1 MFPPSAASAAPV
13 ACGLGSLGP
22 CRNLST
28 DLYGRVQDIV
38 RKQGL
43 FDVRLN
49 EKDVSLFGGV
59 PERLLVLMHEEMYQP
74 ALKLGKRGG
83 GMGCGWWLG
92 MGKMWSV
99 GKRGGVMGSCWD
111 LKMWIVV
118 PLGESWGLVG

>member
-1 MFPPSAASAAPV
+1 MIFWFYKPSRRRPQFLGKVPFSPIPRGPQLLVRLAS
-13 ACGLGSLGP
+13 
-22 CRNLST
+22 RNLST

-74 ALKLGKRGG
+74 ALN
-83 GMGCGWWLG
+83 LG
-92 MGKMWSV
+92 MV
-99 GKRGGVMGSCWD
+99 GGLGAFGSRCF
-111 LKMWIVV
+111 
-118 PLGESWGLVG
+118 GLVLGLDVKGFVGCCIVFWARA

>member
-1 MFPPSAASAAPV
+1 MISACFLITMIFWFYIPSRRRPQCHFPPYPQLLVWLAT
-13 ACGLGSLGP
+13 
-22 CRNLST
+22 RNLST

-74 ALKLGKRGG
+74 ALN
-83 GMGCGWWLG
+83 LG
-92 MGKMWSV
+92 MV
-99 GKRGGVMGSCWD
+99 GGLGGV
-111 LKMWIVV
+111 
-118 PLGESWGLVG
+118 VGF

>member
-1 MFPPSAASAAPV
+1 MPFSPIPR
-13 ACGLGSLGP
+13 GP
-22 CRNLST
+22 QLLVRLATRNLST

-74 ALKLGKRGG
+74 ALN
-83 GMGCGWWLG
+83 LG
-92 MGKMWSV
+92 MV
-99 GKRGGVMGSCWD
+99 GGWRLVLGVFVWCWGW
-111 LKMWIVV
+111 M
-118 PLGESWGLVG
+118 